1 MLYFDIYIHIIT
13 QRKWVC
19 FGVLLSIFTAS
30 RSIWLLDFG
39 SFTFYETT
47 VCDVMNVRISFVYI
61 HTYIRNNPLIM
72 FIYLIRTF
80 YIVFFHAISFYIQSF
95 WKDVWIFQ
103 TRITG
108 VNNVCNWR
116 SRGCFELLRHHR
128 FLKEE
133 VEEKKL
139 QINFSVF
146 KLLFRLV
153 TFLFNFWVITF
164 TSGKKLLI
172 LLESNFNLVIEY
184 ITKKL

>member
-13 QRKWVC
+13 KEMGV

-47 VCDVMNVRISFVYI
+47 VSDVMNVRMFRT
-61 HTYIRNNPLIM
+61 HTYLTLLYM
-72 FIYLIRTF
+72 YGLYSHLTF
-80 YIVFFHAISFYIQSF
+80 YIVFFHAISLYIQSF

-116 SRGCFELLRHHR
+116 SRGCFELLRHQR
-128 FLKEE
+128 FQ
-133 VEEKKL
+133 KKTSNR
-139 QINFSVF
+139 I
-146 KLLFRLV
+146 
-153 TFLFNFWVITF
+153 FWC
-164 TSGKKLLI
+164 S
-172 LLESNFNLVIEY
+172 SCCSD
-184 ITKKL
+184 